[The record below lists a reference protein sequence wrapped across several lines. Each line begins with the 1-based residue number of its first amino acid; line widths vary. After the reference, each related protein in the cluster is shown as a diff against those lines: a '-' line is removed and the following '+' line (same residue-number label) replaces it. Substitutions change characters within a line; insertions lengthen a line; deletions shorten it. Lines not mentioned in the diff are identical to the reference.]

1 MGTERI
7 MVINAFED
15 AFEDAFE
22 VIGKHFYLV
31 ESKYEENILLII
43 EAGEGNAFIKNR
55 YVNLEINI
63 FL

>member
-7 MVINAFED
+7 MVIN